1 MAQENTGALVD
12 PAALRASAEAMR
24 GHGFEIVAQQL
35 EEAAGE
41 IEGGLE
47 AFGVVVDQK
56 RELEV
61 QLKHSQQNHRHTL
74 DMIAQW
80 GDLLRELKNARP
92 LTLYGEEWITRI
104 RRALCEIA

>member
-1 MAQENTGALVD
+1 MSEERTLPRIPLHD
-12 PAALRASAEAMR
+12 HLRALADRHQLPAVVVSTMR
-24 GHGFEIVAQQL
+24 
-35 EEAAGE
+35 EAAAE

-56 RELEV
+56 REIEA

-80 GDLLRELKNARP
+80 GDLLRELKQAHP
-92 LTLYGEEWITRI
+92 LMLYGEEWITRI